1 MSTKNVRPMP
11 AATSVRHSALMRL
24 PTEPSVSKGMS
35 DMLST
40 QLSRINRYRDH
51 GNVRISHLRGEWKT

>member
-1 MSTKNVRPMP
+1 MSTKIVRPMP

-40 QLSRINRYRDH
+40 QLSRINRYRDY